1 MTAPAR
7 RYGMTIPF
15 DGVPLAE
22 HKEWFRELV
31 DLGYT
36 DVWSAEANG
45 ADGFTPLALAA
56 AWAPELRL
64 GSAIIPAFTRGPACL
79 AQSVASLADAAPGR
93 VAFGIGT
100 SSDVIVQRWNGVPF
114 EEPYRQ
120 VKDMVTFVREAL
132 TGEKVSGTYGRS
144 EVKGFRLGVVPA
156 EPPAILIAALRQGML
171 RLAGRHGDGAIIN
184 WLSAQD
190 VRTVVPIVNEAA
202 AAAGKPQPEVAA
214 RIFVAPTTDRD
225 TVMAMGRYAI
235 AAYLT
240 VPVYAAFHEWLGRGE
255 ELAEIVQHPQGSAIV
270 GHQVLDD
277 ADNEYIAATR
287 YMWQLEPFLERAGF
301 VSVLRFDD
309 VVRDPAGV
317 LGALLQSLGLDP
329 TLGEPVTSGRNE
341 SSSKTRPSALARRI
355 PRSRSLLRR
364 INTSL
369 AERPIVKPDKTPDR
383 IGRVRELLRDDLA
396 RLNESGLVDITDWL
410 A

>member
-1 MTAPAR
+1 MDDLVVIGAMKSATTTVYSWLAPHPQIRQSAGKEVNFYNDDR
-7 RYGMTIPF
+7 LWAKGF
-15 DGVPLAE
+15 DWYEQQFEPAGTVRFDCSPNYSKRHLWPDVANRM
-22 HKEWFRELV
+22 FADNRSASIVYVVREPYDRV
-31 DLGYT
+31 VSHY
-36 DVWSAEANG
+36 
-45 ADGFTPLALAA
+45 
-56 AWAPELRL
+56 
-64 GSAIIPAFTRGPACL
+64 IH
-79 AQSVASLADAAPGR
+79 SVAAG
-93 VAFGIGT
+93 
-100 SSDVIVQRWNGVPF
+100 
-114 EEPYRQ
+114 
-120 VKDMVTFVREAL
+120 REA
-132 TGEKVSGTYGRS
+132 R
-144 EVKGFRLGVVPA
+144 GF
-156 EPPAILIAALRQGML
+156 
-171 RLAGRHGDGAIIN
+171 D
-184 WLSAQD
+184 
-190 VRTVVPIVNEAA
+190 
-202 AAAGKPQPEVAA
+202 
-214 RIFVAPTTDRD
+214 
-225 TVMAMGRYAI
+225 
-235 AAYLT
+235 
-240 VPVYAAFHEWLGRGE
+240 
-255 ELAEIVQHPQGSAIV
+255 
-270 GHQVLDD
+270 QVLDD

-383 IGRVRELLRDDLA
+383 VGRVRELLRDDLA

>member
-1 MTAPAR
+1 MPTSVTPW
-7 RYGMTIPF
+7 TILEIEPTQ
-15 DGVPLAE
+15 DKRAIKKVYAKLLKQNRPE
-22 HKEWFRELV
+22 
-31 DLGYT
+31 D
-36 DVWSAEANG
+36 DAEAFNRLYD
-45 ADGFTPLALAA
+45 AYKLALD
-56 AWAPELRL
+56 L
-64 GSAIIPAFTRGPACL
+64 
-79 AQSVASLADAAPGR
+79 
-93 VAFGIGT
+93 
-100 SSDVIVQRWNGVPF
+100 
-114 EEPYRQ
+114 
-120 VKDMVTFVREAL
+120 
-132 TGEKVSGTYGRS
+132 
-144 EVKGFRLGVVPA
+144 
-156 EPPAILIAALRQGML
+156 
-171 RLAGRHGDGAIIN
+171 
-184 WLSAQD
+184 
-190 VRTVVPIVNEAA
+190 
-202 AAAGKPQPEVAA
+202 
-214 RIFVAPTTDRD
+214 
-225 TVMAMGRYAI
+225 
-235 AAYLT
+235 
-240 VPVYAAFHEWLGRGE
+240 
-255 ELAEIVQHPQGSAIV
+255 
-270 GHQVLDD
+270 

-383 IGRVRELLRDDLA
+383 VGRVRELLRDDLA